1 MKKTISVYD
10 FERAFVDAGREKSF
24 TYEGLHS
31 LFDYL
36 EEMEDGGGNEIEL
49 DPVAIDCDFC
59 EYESAVACINDLG
72 CDLEYE
78 SEDEEDREEEALEYL
93 RDNTSVLEFVGGIII
108 QNF

>member
-1 MKKTISVYD
+1 MKKTINVYD

-24 TYEGLHS
+24 SYEGLHA

-36 EEMEDGGGNEIEL
+36 EEMEDGGENELEL

-59 EYESAVACINDLG
+59 EYESGVDCVSDLG
-72 CDLEYE
+72 SDLEYE
-78 SEDEEDREEEALEYL
+78 SEDEEDREEEALDYL
-93 RDNTSVLEFVGGIII
+93 RKNTSVLIFNGGIII